1 MERLGTLAGSSASAT
16 PGSWVAQ
23 SEALA
28 RPALRPRPRQAPRFR
43 TEAPPFGIPLTP
55 PSALAP
61 SQGFPG
67 PDSLVRYFTHSF
79 IHSFIQ
85 PSIHS
90 FPLPSSFHLLIP
102 CILSFL
108 HFLFLHSFFSFIHL
122 FFSFLMLPRIFF

>member
-1 MERLGTLAGSSASAT
+1 MASFPGCWGACGGRREAWMRLGAP
-16 PGSWVAQ
+16 PGSTAAATRGSWAAQ

-67 PDSLVRYFTHSF
+67 PDSLLR
-79 IHSFIQ
+79 
-85 PSIHS
+85 
-90 FPLPSSFHLLIP
+90 
-102 CILSFL
+102 
-108 HFLFLHSFFSFIHL
+108 
-122 FFSFLMLPRIFF
+122 